1 MFLQDFP
8 QVGPLREG
16 TGINITMAFSAALG
30 FLGPNSIVPVVG
42 FHGSKLILV
51 SWRNPRWQDG
61 ITYPCEALLFTYRLY
76 IDHTSTRLETFEKHR

>member
-1 MFLQDFP
+1 MIWTHMFLQDFP

-51 SWRNPRWQDG
+51 SWRNPHDG
-61 ITYPCEALLFTYRLY
+61 RMASLIDY
-76 IDHTSTRLETFEKHR
+76 I